1 MGKQWKQWENLFS
14 WAPESLWMVTV
25 AMTLKDAPWKKSNDK
40 PGQHIKKQRHHFAY
54 KGPSSQSYGFSR
66 SHVWMESQTVKKAE
80 STEELMLLNCG
91 VREDS
96 WESPLDCKEMQSVNP
111 KINKSWIFD
120 RGNDAEAEAPILW
133 PPAAKNW
140 LIGKDPNAGEDW
152 KQEEKGTTE
161 DVMAEWH
168 CWLYG
173 HELE

>member
-1 MGKQWKQWENLFS
+1 
-14 WAPESLWMVTV
+14 
-25 AMTLKDAPWKKSNDK
+25 
-40 PGQHIKKQRHHFAY
+40 
-54 KGPSSQSYGFSR
+54 
-66 SHVWMESQTVKKAE
+66 MESQTVKKAE